1 MNFLWLRGA
10 ISHVDVCARSLFKS
24 LCFSGCGFGFAI
36 VAMRSLRV
44 LLCLLPCAFA
54 DAGSMPDIN
63 VRYDVGPANM
73 ASADA
78 RTKFV
83 KRTSELAAAVRQTDV
98 RISEFSELV
107 GQALQVNG
115 QTPRGTSFL
124 GLQPVDASRVRKS
137 LAATEPMAPSSQ
149 AAVNVVMA
157 EDVGAIMGTATYKG
171 MLDEIYRL
179 RGDFEHDV
187 AKLADAA

>member
-1 MNFLWLRGA
+1 
-10 ISHVDVCARSLFKS
+10 
-24 LCFSGCGFGFAI
+24 
-36 VAMRSLRV
+36 
-44 LLCLLPCAFA
+44 
-54 DAGSMPDIN
+54 MPDIN
-63 VRYDVGPANM
+63 VQYEVGPANM

-83 KRTSELAAAVRQTDV
+83 KRTSELAAAVRQADV

-107 GQALQVNG
+107 GQALQVSG

-149 AAVNVVMA
+149 AAVNVIMA
-157 EDVGAIMGTATYKG
+157 EDAGAIVERAEYNG
-171 MLDEIYRL
+171 MLDEIDRL
-179 RGDFEHDV
+179 RADFERGV
-187 AKLADAA
+187 AELAKAARSV

>member
-1 MNFLWLRGA
+1 MNFLWLCGA
-10 ISHVDVCARSLFKS
+10 ISYVNVCASSLFKS
-24 LCFSGCGFGFAI
+24 LCFSVRGFGFAI

-54 DAGSMPDIN
+54 DAGAMPDIN
-63 VRYDVGPANM
+63 VQYDVGPANM

-107 GQALQVNG
+107 GQALQVSG

-149 AAVNVVMA
+149 AVVNVVMA
-157 EDVGAIMGTATYKG
+157 EDVGAIMGTAKYKG

>member
-1 MNFLWLRGA
+1 
-10 ISHVDVCARSLFKS
+10 
-24 LCFSGCGFGFAI
+24 
-36 VAMRSLRV
+36 
-44 LLCLLPCAFA
+44 
-54 DAGSMPDIN
+54 MPDIN
-63 VRYDVGPANM
+63 VQYDVGPANM

-83 KRTSELAAAVRQTDV
+83 KRTSELAAAVRQADV

-107 GQALQVNG
+107 GQALQVSG
-115 QTPRGTSFL
+115 QTQRGTSFL

-157 EDVGAIMGTATYKG
+157 EDVGSIIGTAKYKG

-187 AKLADAA
+187 AKLADSA